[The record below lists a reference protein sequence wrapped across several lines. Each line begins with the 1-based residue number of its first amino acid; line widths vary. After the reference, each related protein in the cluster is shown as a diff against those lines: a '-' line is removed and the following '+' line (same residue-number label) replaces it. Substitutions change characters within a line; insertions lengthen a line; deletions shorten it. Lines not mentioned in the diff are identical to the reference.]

1 MVMSIYK
8 KAFAVLA
15 KKPFKLW
22 GISLLS
28 IVLTSV
34 LTFLFGATIGIALAL
49 NLLITTSMTMVY
61 LHGYKGEDVKVVH
74 LFDCFKDWATIKR
87 VVCGMAWMALWIFL
101 WGLIPIVGWIFVI
114 VKSYAYRLTPYIL
127 VHEQDVPLTEAIKV
141 SEQRTKGFKG
151 KMFLADF
158 LAYVFIWL
166 AFFVLGLLSAIPF
179 IGILFG
185 IVTFVLLLCVLAFSS
200 LFFGLVQAAFYV
212 EIESINKSG
221 FNPYA
226 QPAYAPQNP
235 YGQNPYGQNPY
246 QQNPYAAPQ
255 QPQYAPPR
263 APQQPNP
270 YAQQQNPYAQQQAPN
285 PAPQQPPQNP
295 NNFQ

>member
-1 MVMSIYK
+1 MVMSVYK
-8 KAFAVLA
+8 KALAVLA

-28 IVLTSV
+28 IVITSV

-49 NLLITTSMTMVY
+49 NVLITTSMTMVY
-61 LHGYKGEDVKVVH
+61 LHGYKGEDVKVVQ
-74 LFDCFKDWATIKR
+74 LFDCFKDFATIKR
-87 VVCGMAWMALWIFL
+87 LVCGMAWMALWIFL
-101 WGLIPIVGWIFVI
+101 WGLIPLVGWIFVI

-127 VHEQDVPLTEAIKV
+127 VHEQNIPLTEAIKV
-141 SEQRTKGFKG
+141 SEKRTKGFKG

-166 AFFVLGLLSAIPF
+166 AFFVLGLLSAIPVL
-179 IGILFG
+179 GILFA
-185 IVTFVLLLCVLAFSS
+185 IVTFVLALCVAAFTP

-212 EIESINKSG
+212 EIENISKSG

-235 YGQNPYGQNPY
+235 YGQNPYQ

-270 YAQQQNPYAQQQAPN
+270 YAQQQNPYMQQTPP